1 MMLKICKLSR
11 ALRLITITLILIAA
25 VHGLNVA
32 FASPALQVQNAHQTV
47 LYLDNR
53 TWLNDIGTLLY
64 GDDDGDSYF
73 SGLSLSIDADSS
85 YSSYDV
91 YAVINISGSLDGSA
105 ILQTER
111 LHTTLP
117 FTVYGRSATDEYRV
131 DIDLVRNYTPG
142 NYDLQVLL
150 VDAHNDRVLDVV
162 DAFDF
167 RNLNALPL
175 ESSDNQ
181 SFSPPISV
189 PLQNAPNDD
198 IFVTEY
204 AGGTSTT
211 FVVLLVLGLIIRI
224 GIRRRT

>member
-1 MMLKICKLSR
+1 MLNHCKLSIVIR
-11 ALRLITITLILIAA
+11 ILAIALIPITAA
-25 VHGLNVA
+25 YGSNVA
-32 FASPALQVQNAHQTV
+32 FTTPALQAQNAHQTV
-47 LYLDNR
+47 LYLNER
-53 TWLNDIGTLLY
+53 AWLNDIGTLLY

-85 YSSYDV
+85 YSSFDV
-91 YAVINISGSLDGSA
+91 YAVINISGSLDGSTS
-105 ILQTER
+105 LLTEQ

-142 NYDLQVLL
+142 TYDLQVLL
-150 VDAHNDRVLDVV
+150 VDARNDRVLDVV

-181 SFSPPISV
+181 SFSPPIQTIPEHV
-189 PLQNAPNDD
+189 PNDD

-204 AGGTSTT
+204 AGGTGAA
-211 FVVLLVLGLIIRI
+211 FIALLIMGLVARI
-224 GIRRRT
+224 GMRGRA